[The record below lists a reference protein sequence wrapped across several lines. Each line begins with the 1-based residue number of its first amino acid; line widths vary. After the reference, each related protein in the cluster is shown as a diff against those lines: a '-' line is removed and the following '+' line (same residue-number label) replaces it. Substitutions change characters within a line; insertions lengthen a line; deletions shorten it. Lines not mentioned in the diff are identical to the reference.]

1 MVIGRFEFD
10 LEDALRPV
18 TVVLGT
24 VLMAVALGQRG
35 WPLVSLI
42 PAALLTGIGI
52 IWFWVLYWYLRRK
65 LTYQATA
72 RQVKTALRYGSE
84 GWERPDEGPDNP

>member
-18 TVVLGT
+18 TVVVGT
-24 VLMAVALGQRG
+24 VLMAVGLYLRG

-72 RQVKTALRYGSE
+72 RKVKAALRCGSE
-84 GWERPDEGPDNP
+84 GWERPDDRPDDP

>member
-10 LEDALRPV
+10 LEDLLRPV

-24 VLMAVALGQRG
+24 VLMAVVLHLRG

-42 PAALLTGIGI
+42 PAALLTGIGL

-65 LTYQATA
+65 LTYQANA
-72 RQVKTALRYGSE
+72 RKVKAALRRGSE
-84 GWERPDEGPDNP
+84 GWERPHEGPNNP